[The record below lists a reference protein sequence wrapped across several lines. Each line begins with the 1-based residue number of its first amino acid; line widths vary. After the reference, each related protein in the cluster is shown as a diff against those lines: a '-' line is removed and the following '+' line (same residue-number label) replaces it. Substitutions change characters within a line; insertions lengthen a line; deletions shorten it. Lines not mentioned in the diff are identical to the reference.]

1 MPMAGDGGSQ
11 RTEIC
16 DIGIARHEVLG
27 DIKQPSCVDDRLA
40 GVEWRARLHR
50 APLGVPVP
58 A

>member
-1 MPMAGDGGSQ
+1 MAGDGGSQ